1 MLHDIGRF
9 EQVKRYNT
17 FVDKYS
23 VNHGELGC
31 QILFEDGLIRKF
43 VEDDQYD
50 EVIKKSILNHNK
62 SVLPEGLTKMEEKFS
77 KVIRDA
83 DKTDIFY
90 VLITSKT
97 ESCYEKADVSK
108 DLISDEI
115 YREFM
120 EDRVIN
126 YKNRKSSADIWVSH
140 CAYIFD
146 FNYNFC
152 LQKVKNEKYLERL
165 LEKMNFTNE
174 DTIKK
179 ANEIVRVA
187 NEYMDKQLNNKNIN

>member
-1 MLHDIGRF
+1 M
-9 EQVKRYNT
+9 
-17 FVDKYS
+17 
-23 VNHGELGC
+23 GC
-31 QILFEDGLIRKF
+31 KILFEDGLIRKF
-43 VEDDQYD
+43 IEDNQYD

-62 SVLPEGLTKMEEKFS
+62 SCIPDGLNEMEEKFS

-90 VLITSKT
+90 VLLTSKI

-140 CAYIFD
+140 NAFIFD

-179 ANEIVRVA
+179 ANEILRVA